1 MLSSAAKMQVIE
13 THQQKKTDTG
23 STEVQIAL
31 ASARIKDLEG
41 HFKANPKD
49 VHSRRGL
56 MRLVSQRRKLLNYLK
71 RTSLDAYRKL
81 IEKLEIRG

>member
-1 MLSSAAKMQVIE
+1 MLSAAAKNQIIE
-13 THQQKKTDTG
+13 SNQHKAGDVG
-23 STEVQIAL
+23 STEVQIAMI
-31 ASARIKDLEG
+31 SARIKDLEG

-71 RTSLDAYRKL
+71 RTGLDAYRKL

>member
-1 MLSSAAKMQVIE
+1 MLAQAAKKQVIE
-13 THQQKKTDTG
+13 TYQQKKDDTG

-31 ASARIKDLEG
+31 ATARIKDLEG

-49 VHSRRGL
+49 VHSRQGL

-81 IEKLEIRG
+81 VEKLELRG

>member
-1 MLSSAAKMQVIE
+1 MLAQAAKKQVIE
-13 THQQKKTDTG
+13 THQQKKGDTG
-23 STEVQIAL
+23 STEVQVAL
-31 ASARIKDLEG
+31 ATARIKDLEG

-56 MRLVSQRRKLLNYLK
+56 MRLVSHRRKLLNYLK